1 MKKSIIFVFLKI
13 LLIINIYPHR
23 IQENNMKNT
32 KTNQTTK
39 KLQDKALEIIVKD
52 FRKNFDITKHTIF
65 MVKEVKN
72 VKLNNYLLNEELF
85 DNIEY
90 FNEDIWQV
98 KKINALDSRTIE
110 TIDYELVNVYN
121 NYFMDIQD
129 EQIYKI
135 NNLVYFPKLKKID
148 V

>member
-1 MKKSIIFVFLKI
+1 
-13 LLIINIYPHR
+13 
-23 IQENNMKNT
+23 MKNT

-39 KLQDKALEIIVKD
+39 KLQDKALEIMVKN

-90 FNEDIWQV
+90 FDENIWQV
-98 KKINALDSRTIE
+98 KKMNALDCRTIE

-121 NYFMDIQD
+121 NYFMDIED

-135 NNLVYFPKLKKID
+135 NDLVYFPELEKID

>member
-1 MKKSIIFVFLKI
+1 
-13 LLIINIYPHR
+13 
-23 IQENNMKNT
+23 MKNT
-32 KTNQTTK
+32 NINQTTK
-39 KLQDKALEIIVKD
+39 KLQDKALKIMVKD

-72 VKLNNYLLNEELF
+72 VKLNNYLLNEALF

-98 KKINALDSRTIE
+98 KKMNALDSRTIE
-110 TIDYELVNVYN
+110 TTNYKLVHVYK

-135 NNLVYFPKLKKID
+135 NDLVYFPELEKVD

>member
-1 MKKSIIFVFLKI
+1 
-13 LLIINIYPHR
+13 
-23 IQENNMKNT
+23 MKNT
-32 KTNQTTK
+32 NINQTTK
-39 KLQDKALEIIVKD
+39 KLQDKALEIMVKD

-72 VKLNNYLLNEELF
+72 VKLNNYLLNEALF

-110 TIDYELVNVYN
+110 TINYELVNVYK
-121 NYFMDIQD
+121 NYFMDIQN

-135 NNLVYFPKLKKID
+135 NDLVYFPELEKVD

>member
-1 MKKSIIFVFLKI
+1 
-13 LLIINIYPHR
+13 
-23 IQENNMKNT
+23 MKNT
-32 KTNQTTK
+32 NINKTTK
-39 KLQDKALEIIVKD
+39 KLQDKELEIMVKD

-65 MVKEVKN
+65 IVKEVKN
-72 VKLNNYLLNEELF
+72 VKLNNYLLNEALF

-98 KKINALDSRTIE
+98 KKMNALDSKTIE
-110 TIDYELVNVYN
+110 TIDYELVLVYK

-135 NNLVYFPKLKKID
+135 NDLVYFPELEKID

>member
-1 MKKSIIFVFLKI
+1 
-13 LLIINIYPHR
+13 
-23 IQENNMKNT
+23 MKNT
-32 KTNQTTK
+32 NTNQTTK
-39 KLQDKALEIIVKD
+39 KLQDKALEIMVKD

-72 VKLNNYLLNEELF
+72 VKLNNYLLNEALF

-90 FNEDIWQV
+90 FDENIWQV
-98 KKINALDSRTIE
+98 KKINALDCRTIK
-110 TIDYELVNVYN
+110 TIDYELVNVYK

-135 NNLVYFPKLKKID
+135 NDLVYFPELEKVD

>member
-1 MKKSIIFVFLKI
+1 
-13 LLIINIYPHR
+13 
-23 IQENNMKNT
+23 MKNT
-32 KTNQTTK
+32 NTNQTTK
-39 KLQDKALEIIVKD
+39 KLQDKALEIMVKD

-98 KKINALDSRTIE
+98 KKMNALDCRTIE
-110 TIDYELVNVYN
+110 TLDYELVHVYK

-135 NNLVYFPKLKKID
+135 SDLFYFPELEKID